1 MNTTELTAR
10 FAAPSVA
17 GLAIPANDSVSTPP
31 REATANDS
39 APIVKVLTLD
49 ELLLFPFPKQEPI
62 LAPWLTTQSLA
73 MIHAWRGVGKTHVA
87 LNIAMAIARGG
98 SFLNWHAPKAR
109 SVLYLA
115 SVEI

>member
-1 MNTTELTAR
+1 VSGAGAEKHQPQRVCAGVPSKRCRMNTTALTAR

-87 LNIAMAIARGG
+87 LNIAMAI
-98 SFLNWHAPKAR
+98 
-109 SVLYLA
+109 
-115 SVEI
+115 